1 MSKISVII
9 VDDEEEAREGLKT
22 LIGNSEDYAL
32 LEVAGNGLEAVNLIN
47 KKKPDVV
54 LLDIQMPEINGFDV
68 LNNLKEPIPAIIFV
82 TAFDQYALK
91 AFEHHAVD
99 YILKPF
105 TNQRLFQALSHAKS
119 RIDQIAM
126 NDKLKLLLNDYQK
139 DKLIKENDAI
149 IHASPNEVDLSKR
162 MVIKS
167 MGKIHFVEL
176 QDICWIEAYDYYI
189 KIHVAERYYL
199 VRKSLRSMEEL
210 LPSAEFFRI
219 HKSSIINIRHLKELQ
234 SKNNGDY
241 CVTMINGKQLN
252 LSRNYRSCLEQLLQ
266 TQV

>member
-1 MSKISVII
+1 MSKINVII

-22 LIGNSEDYAL
+22 IIDNSEDYHLIDTAR
-32 LEVAGNGLEAVNLIN
+32 NGLEAIN
-47 KKKPDVV
+47 MINREKPDVV

-68 LNNLKEPIPAIIFV
+68 VNNLKEPIPAIIFV

-105 TNQRLFQALSHAKS
+105 TNKRLFQALSHAKS
-119 RIDQIAM
+119 RIDQYSM
-126 NDKLKLLLNDYQK
+126 NEKLKKLLDDYQK
-139 DKLIKENDAI
+139 DEVVKENDAI

-167 MGKIHFVEL
+167 MGKIHFVDL
-176 QDICWIEAYDYYI
+176 HDIYWIEAYDYYI

-199 VRKSLRSMEEL
+199 VRKSLKSMEQL
-210 LPSAEFFRI
+210 LPSSDFFRI
-219 HKSSIINIRHLKELQ
+219 HKSSIINVRHLSELE

-241 CVTMINGKQLN
+241 SVTMLNGKQLN

>member
-1 MSKISVII
+1 MSKINVII

-22 LIGNSEDYAL
+22 IIDNSEDYHLIDTAR
-32 LEVAGNGLEAVNLIN
+32 NGLEAIN
-47 KKKPDVV
+47 MINREKPDIV

-68 LNNLKEPIPAIIFV
+68 VNNLKEPIPAIIFV

-119 RIDQIAM
+119 RIDQYSM
-126 NDKLKLLLNDYQK
+126 NEKLKKLLDDYQK
-139 DKLIKENDAI
+139 DEVVKENDAI

-167 MGKIHFVEL
+167 MGKIHFVDL
-176 QDICWIEAYDYYI
+176 HDIYWIEAYDYYI

-199 VRKSLRSMEEL
+199 VRKSLKSMEQL
-210 LPSAEFFRI
+210 LPSSDFFRI
-219 HKSSIINIRHLKELQ
+219 HKSSIINVRHLSELE

-241 CVTMINGKQLN
+241 SVTMLNGKQLN

>member
-9 VDDEEEAREGLKT
+9 VDDEEEAREGLKA
-22 LIGNSEDYAL
+22 LIANSDDYEL
-32 LEVAGNGLEAVNLIN
+32 IDVSKNGLEAIHMIN
-47 KKKPDVV
+47 QYKPDVV

-105 TNQRLFQALSHAKS
+105 TNQRLFQALTHAKDK
-119 RIDQIAM
+119 IDQSTM
-126 NDKLKLLLNDYQK
+126 NEKLRQLLKDYQK
-139 DKLIKENDAI
+139 DKLVKENDAI
-149 IHASPNEVDLSKR
+149 IHTSPNEVDTSKR

-176 QDICWIEAYDYYI
+176 HDVCWIEAYDYYI
-189 KIHVAERYYL
+189 KIHVADRYYL

-210 LPSAEFFRI
+210 LPSREFFRI
-219 HKSSIINIRHLKELQ
+219 HKSSIINVRHLKELK

-241 CVTMINGKQLN
+241 CVTLINGKQLN
-252 LSRNYRSCLEQLLQ
+252 LSRNYRGCLDKLLQ
-266 TQV
+266 AQI